1 MKFFFKLI
9 TSLVVILVI
18 IGVCA
23 GAGIIYINKKYDI
36 DILNNVNQLK
46 KLSKEVKKEEIL
58 TNPYSNDDMV
68 SIEEEINKSIE
79 NLVSGDLEN
88 GFEIN
93 FDQAADFNNL
103 SIKLKDR
110 QLAAL
115 INNLIEKQ
123 NFGEI
128 SIGEFTFK
136 FQLEQID
143 FLNIIDNSVELNV
156 IISINVSDLKEKL
169 SFPFNLIKSY
179 IPNIFYVSSKSKLVH
194 QQEPFSYLNEP
205 LGLSLNL
212 LSIDESKELMKT
224 LDFLFD
230 FGTNEEFNQIIN
242 DTFIDLLIG
251 NETKPGFIYSLKEYG
266 VSDYNFIVENNTNY
280 LEIK

>member
-1 MKFFFKLI
+1 MFMKFIFKLI

-123 NFGEI
+123 NFGE
-128 SIGEFTFK
+128 
-136 FQLEQID
+136 
-143 FLNIIDNSVELNV
+143 
-156 IISINVSDLKEKL
+156 
-169 SFPFNLIKSY
+169 
-179 IPNIFYVSSKSKLVH
+179 
-194 QQEPFSYLNEP
+194 
-205 LGLSLNL
+205 
-212 LSIDESKELMKT
+212 
-224 LDFLFD
+224 
-230 FGTNEEFNQIIN
+230 
-242 DTFIDLLIG
+242 
-251 NETKPGFIYSLKEYG
+251 
-266 VSDYNFIVENNTNY
+266 
-280 LEIK
+280 